1 MNYKEIVLNILE
13 HGKEKT
19 PVRDLE
25 GGRKLTDTISTF
37 CEIFRHDM
45 SEGFPLTTLRQ
56 VPWKGIRV
64 ELEGFI
70 KGITSKSWYQKR
82 GCGFWDEWCNPIA
95 LRQFQLSWLSDNANM
110 YESYKECVQALER
123 MEPEFKKKMNDL
135 GPIYGYQWRNFNKRC
150 ETQLSTI
157 IPSPDDAGETEEN
170 SFDQLRRIVT
180 TLKRNPSDRRML
192 CSAWNP
198 NQMGHMALPPC
209 HVSWYV
215 CMLDGRLN
223 LHWFQRSCD
232 VALGL
237 PANIASYG
245 LLLELLAREARMPAG
260 ELVGTLA
267 DCHIYKNQIEPL
279 REVVSR
285 EEKKLPKLVLE
296 DGVDIFTWTWDK
308 AKVVGYDP
316 HPAIKMGEVEV

>member
-1 MNYKEIVLNILE
+1 MNYKEIVLNIFE

-25 GGRKLTDTISTF
+25 NGRKLTDTIGTF
-37 CEIFRHDM
+37 CEVFRHDM
-45 SEGFPLTTLRQ
+45 SEGFPLTTLRK

-64 ELEGFI
+64 ELEGFLR
-70 KGITSKSWYQKR
+70 GITDKKWYQER
-82 GCGFWDEWCNPIA
+82 GCHFWDEWCNPVA
-95 LRQFQLSWLSDNANM
+95 LKEEQIQWLNHNHSSYDN
-110 YESYKECVQALER
+110 YQDCVREVER
-123 MEPEFKKKMNDL
+123 FEPEFKKQINDL
-135 GPIYGYQWRNFNKRC
+135 GPIYGYQWRSFNRQYI
-150 ETQLSTI
+150 TQITSI
-157 IPSPDDAGETEEN
+157 SPTSGDGGDLKEN
-170 SFDQLRRIVT
+170 SVDQLKRIVD
-180 TLKRNPSDRRML
+180 TLKRNPTDRRML

-198 NQMGHMALPPC
+198 NQIDHMALPPC

-215 CMLDGRLN
+215 SVLDGRLN

-245 LLLELLAREARMPAG
+245 LLLELLSREAGMPAG

-279 REVVSR
+279 KKMVLRG
-285 EEKKLPKLVLE
+285 EKPLPFLVLE
-296 DGVDIFTWTWDK
+296 EGDIFSWTWDK
-308 AKVVGYDP
+308 AKVTGYDP
-316 HPAIKMGEVEV
+316 HPAVEMGKVEV